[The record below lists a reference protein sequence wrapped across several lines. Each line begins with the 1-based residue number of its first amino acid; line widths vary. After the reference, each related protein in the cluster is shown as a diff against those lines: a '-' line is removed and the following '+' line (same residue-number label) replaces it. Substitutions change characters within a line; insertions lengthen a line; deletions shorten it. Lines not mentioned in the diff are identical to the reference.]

1 VAVSGVV
8 DQEVTVAKE
17 TGEIVLSMQDLR
29 EVASFAAESA
39 QEVLEI
45 FERAHPA
52 DPRPRDAID
61 AAWTFARGGARGK
74 TLRDTAWASHKAAQD
89 ADTAPAGD
97 AARAALCAASAAYL
111 HPLADAHQVKHILGA
126 AAHAARA
133 AELIAG
139 GDRDV
144 GAEHIEHARRRA
156 TPAVVEVLKRYP
168 AAPPGGGR
176 VGELL
181 RDLDEALRGRF

>member
-1 VAVSGVV
+1 MS
-8 DQEVTVAKE
+8 TVANE
-17 TGEIVLSMQDLR
+17 TSEITLTMDDLR
-29 EVASFAAESA
+29 AVTRYAAACA

-61 AAWTFARGGARGK
+61 AAWTFGRGGKRGK
-74 TLRDTAWASHKAAQD
+74 TLRDTAWAALKAARD
-89 ADTAPAGD
+89 AGTAAAGD
-97 AARAALCAASAAYL
+97 AARAAMCAASAAYL
-111 HPLADAHQVKHILGA
+111 HPLADAHQVQHILGA

-133 AELIAG
+133 AELMAG
-139 GDRDV
+139 DDRDV
-144 GAEHIEHARRRA
+144 GADHIEQARRQA
-156 TPAVVEVLKRYP
+156 TPIVVDVLSRYP

-181 RDLDEALRGRF
+181 RDLDAALRGRF